1 MKGVIT
7 LKQGEHS
14 LQFKKNYQEMRE
26 DGKTVQE
33 IADFYGL
40 SRSQAYRLIRQLAE
54 ELGVTYDSLL
64 SQPHRPPIYLGSG
77 KVVEPAKPVDF
88 SAFQQEFRG
97 TISQFDKTIYQM
109 EKVLKEWPD
118 MPADLKEV

>member
-7 LKQGEHS
+7 LKQSERS

-64 SQPHRPPIYLGSG
+64 SQPHHPPIYLGSS
-77 KVVEPAKPVDF
+77 KTVEPVKPVDF

-97 TISQFDKTIYQM
+97 TISKFDKTIYQM
-109 EKVLKEWPD
+109 EKVLKEWPEV
-118 MPADLKEV
+118 PADLKEV

>member
-1 MKGVIT
+1 MK
-7 LKQGEHS
+7 QSERS

-40 SRSQAYRLIRQLAE
+40 SRSHAYSLLRQLAE
-54 ELGVTYDSLL
+54 ELGVTHDSLL
-64 SQPHRPPIYLGSG
+64 PQPHRPPIYLGSG
-77 KVVEPAKPVDF
+77 KAVEPVRPVDF

>member
-7 LKQGEHS
+7 LKRSERS
-14 LQFKKNYQEMRE
+14 LQFKKNYLAMRE
-26 DGKTVQE
+26 DGKTVRE
-33 IADFYGL
+33 IANFYGL
-40 SRSQAYRLIRQLAE
+40 SRSQAYRLIHKLAE
-54 ELGVTYDSLL
+54 ELRVDYDSLIN
-64 SQPHRPPIYLGSG
+64 QPHQPPIYLGSG
-77 KVVEPAKPVDF
+77 KTVEPVKPVDF

>member
-7 LKQGEHS
+7 LKQSERS

-64 SQPHRPPIYLGSG
+64 SQPHQPPIYLGSS
-77 KVVEPAKPVDF
+77 KTVEPVKPVDF

-97 TISQFDKTIYQM
+97 TISKFDKTIYQM
-109 EKVLKEWPD
+109 EKVLKEWPEV
-118 MPADLKEV
+118 PADLKEV